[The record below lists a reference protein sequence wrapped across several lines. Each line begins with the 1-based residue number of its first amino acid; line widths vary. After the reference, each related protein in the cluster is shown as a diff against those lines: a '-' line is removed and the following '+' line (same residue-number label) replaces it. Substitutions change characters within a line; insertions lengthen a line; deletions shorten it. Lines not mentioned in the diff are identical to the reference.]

1 MATNWTRIELEYVA
15 GEKTLRELAKA
26 KRVSYSTL
34 SKRASEGGWARK
46 RQKHRAEVESEAL
59 ARARERGLKRMDEL
73 LQASEKLMD
82 AAVEAIQDNEQFK
95 RWVMTEGCGEGTS
108 ETVEK
113 VFDKRDT
120 RAMKDMVFV
129 LKELTG
135 ILRDA
140 YGIKTPAQ
148 ELGEKLAKERISQVK
163 AQTAKL
169 KRETDVEKKESGGT
183 LVLPVIDEVE
193 RDDIPHPAD
202 AGSPL

>member
-1 MATNWTRIELEYVA
+1 MINWSRIEAQYVS
-15 GEKTLRELAKA
+15 GEKTLRELAKE

-34 SKRASEGGWARK
+34 SKKASEGGWAAKRK
-46 RQKHRAEVESEAL
+46 KYRAEVESEAL

-73 LQASEKLMD
+73 LKASEKLMD
-82 AAVEAIQDNEQFK
+82 AAVEAIQDNKQFK
-95 RWVMTEGCGEGTS
+95 RWVTTGGCGEGAS

-140 YGIKTPAQ
+140 YGLQTPAQ
-148 ELGEKLAKERISQVK
+148 ELGEKLARERISQVK
-163 AQTAKL
+163 AQTQKL
-169 KRETDVEKKESGGT
+169 RRENGDGGKESGGA
-183 LVLPVIDEVE
+183 LILPVIDEVE
-193 RDDIPHPAD
+193 RDEE
-202 AGSPL
+202 